1 MCLCLLARISP
12 LVIDPRW
19 EIPLRRTLPMG
30 PTIDHQDAGAGSADE
45 LKGLDILL
53 VEDSRDVG
61 DAVKML
67 LELCGAHVDGPA
79 VNTAEA
85 ERLFAAHR
93 PDVALVDFHLR
104 GGEESSGLI
113 TRLRQQGVPVIVL
126 SGSFGFGPVPSVAGA
141 TFLEKPVAEADLLA
155 HLNSV
160 HRQKRGLEGDGGNG
174 GKS

>member
-1 MCLCLLARISP
+1 
-12 LVIDPRW
+12 
-19 EIPLRRTLPMG
+19 MG
-30 PTIDHQDAGAGSADE
+30 ATIDHQDAGAGSADE

-61 DAVKML
+61 HAVKML
-67 LELCGAHVDGPA
+67 LELCGARVDGPA

-85 ERLFAAHR
+85 ESLFAAHR

-126 SGSFGFGPVPSVAGA
+126 SGSFGFGPVPSVEGA

-155 HLNSV
+155 HLTPFIAKKTA
-160 HRQKRGLEGDGGNG
+160 Q
-174 GKS
+174 